1 MSRLV
6 RDELQPDTLKQKQE
20 LLAVWRCSGPL
31 GVVGEFCRGLYR
43 GHQRPEQH
51 VCLREALPLRVPCGR
66 ASGPQRRPPGSPL
79 LARLLLPCC
88 LCLGPQS
95 LRPQQNAC
103 FAALKLQPLPQYTPV
118 CPRATED
125 SPASSQ
131 PVEPE
136 GWPAAF
142 RGKSSCGTAPP
153 LPQPSELDATI

>member
-6 RDELQPDTLKQKQE
+6 RDELQPGTLKQKQE
-20 LLAVWRCSGPL
+20 LLAAWRCSGPL
-31 GVVGEFCRGLYR
+31 GVVGEFCRGLCR

-51 VCLREALPLRVPCGR
+51 VCLREALPLRVPCAGLRVRSVARPGARCWRGCSCR
-66 ASGPQRRPPGSPL
+66 AAFVL
-79 LARLLLPCC
+79 VL
-88 LCLGPQS
+88 S
-95 LRPQQNAC
+95 LRPQQSAC
-103 FAALKLQPLPQYTPV
+103 FAALKLQPLPQHTPA

-131 PVEPE
+131 PAEPE

-142 RGKSSCGTAPP
+142 RGKSSYGTAPP